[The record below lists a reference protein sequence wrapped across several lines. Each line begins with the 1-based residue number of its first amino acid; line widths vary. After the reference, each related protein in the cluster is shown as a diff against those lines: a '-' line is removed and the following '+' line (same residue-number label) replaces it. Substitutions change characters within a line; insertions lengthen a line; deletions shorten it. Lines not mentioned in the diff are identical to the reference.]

1 MSSSGLNKRSR
12 CAVLLLSSLLLWTGL
27 AVIHASSASA
37 QILVVAPHP
46 DDDVITSAGVINRA
60 RSAGTTVWVVYMTN
74 GDNPGRDWGFT
85 RQSEGAAAEG
95 MLGVDNA
102 HLAFLGYPD
111 GSLSELRGTAYNT
124 SNTVGYES
132 TNPNVGNH
140 TNGSATFPPYGRV
153 SGTNGLNNAPNVR
166 ADLMHFLNARRP
178 TDIYTTGRCDRHP
191 DHAATYEFV
200 IEAVQLL
207 QNSVPGYDPLI
218 HQTIVW
224 AGFNA
229 EDDWPAPTNAGT
241 DFTEP
246 VRVRDCMTGNGLNW
260 SARESIAVPS
270 AMQTTNYDSNLKAQ
284 AIEQHQTQGGFSVIT
299 VRSETDGHIS
309 AFVHRDEFFFASRA
323 PDGDPPVPPDAGPPP
338 PVDAGPPPP
347 VDAGPPPP
355 VDAGPPPPVDA
366 GSPPP
371 LDAGSPPPVDAGARL
386 DAGSVDAGSGNL
398 DAGSAPV
405 DAGSQPIDAGSTTLD
420 AGAGVDAGAL
430 LEGGGSVD
438 AGVGPGLEA
447 GSADAGG
454 TTPQGPSFVGTI
466 SAWPGDEGWEQNVSD
481 LLKGDAGD
489 GSGDGD
495 PGCSVGARGSRAST
509 GFALIGLALAF
520 LRRRRQRS

>member
-1 MSSSGLNKRSR
+1 MSSSRLNRR
-12 CAVLLLSSLLLWTGL
+12 NHCALLLLSSLLLCAGL
-27 AVIHASSASA
+27 ASFGASAAQA

-74 GDNPGRDWGFT
+74 GDSPGRDWGFR
-85 RQSEGAAAEG
+85 RQDEGAAAEAL
-95 MLGVDNA
+95 LGVDSA

-111 GSLSELRGTAYNT
+111 GSLSELRGSAYNT
-124 SNTVGYES
+124 SNTVGYDS
-132 TNPNVGNH
+132 PNPDVDDR
-140 TNGSATFPPYGRV
+140 TNGSTTFPPYGRI

-207 QNSVPGYDPLI
+207 QNSVPSYDPII

-246 VRVRDCMTGNGLNW
+246 VRIRECMTGNGLNW
-260 SARESIAVPS
+260 SARESIPVPS
-270 AMQTTNYDSNLKAQ
+270 SMQTTNYDDNLKADT
-284 AIEQHQTQGGFSVIT
+284 IRQHVTQGGFTVIT
-299 VRSETDGHIS
+299 VRNANDGHIS
-309 AFVHRDEFFFASRA
+309 AFVHRDEFFFPSRA
-323 PDGDPPVPPDAGPPP
+323 PDGDPPVPPDAGPP

-355 VDAGPPPPVDA
+355 VDAGPPPAVDS
-366 GSPPP
+366 GMPP
-371 LDAGSPPPVDAGARL
+371 LDAGPPPVDAGTRL
-386 DAGSVDAGSGNL
+386 DAGSADAGSSNL
-398 DAGSAPV
+398 DAGSAPLDGGSAVV
-405 DAGSQPIDAGSTTLD
+405 DAGSAQLDAGSVNLD
-420 AGAGVDAGAL
+420 AGVLLDSAL
-430 LEGGGSVD
+430 
-438 AGVGPGLEA
+438 
-447 GSADAGG
+447 ADAGSSPG
-454 TTPQGPSFVGTI
+454 ASTIFSEQSRQLTEPPSRHCPIVAQLFPR
-466 SAWPGDEGWEQNVSD
+466 ARPAHR
-481 LLKGDAGD
+481 DAR
-489 GSGDGD
+489 
-495 PGCSVGARGSRAST
+495 PHRCARPARGARSASSR
-509 GFALIGLALAF
+509 
-520 LRRRRQRS
+520 RSSRGRAAPAPP